1 MLLPLLK
8 CDPKQCCVTC
18 PSNRRDVAVFLATC
32 IELLADIVIL
42 DQNIDLASEVPLF
55 VLFFHRHTSCSH
67 SLGGVCCLEL
77 VSQANATILGTDLAH
92 DLRARGFRGLVLI
105 RSANSS
111 TEDAEEYLRDGAVD
125 CCLGKTQSHKDMSAS
140 IMAAYMSRKTRM
152 RSEQNRR
159 ESTQKG

>member
-55 VLFFHRHTSCSH
+55 VLFFPSPIKLL
-67 SLGGVCCLEL
+67 SLEGVCCLEL
-77 VSQANATILGTDLAH
+77 VSQANSTILGTDLAH

-140 IMAAYMSRKTRM
+140 ILAAYMSRKTRM